1 MAVTKSSKQTVK
13 SPDGNSLAIFVDI
26 SDGVIKLKDINGNV
40 QTLTE
45 YISVSGGTLQ
55 IQGGLPITSTLQNVV
70 DQNGNSSQLQLATNG
85 TKVDGNLEVAS
96 DLDVTGNT
104 NIDGNTLILGTLE
117 VNDTTKIKT
126 STETYLDIEDGLGN
140 NRFTISKGTG
150 SQKVT
155 LDYAS
160 NPTSGLEI
168 VGSIRTF
175 QDGANLSDVINFR
188 KDGLVGVFYGLNLN
202 ASALSNF
209 IPNLPSTAVNLSIN
223 SSNSASYNCAVLSLT
238 GAINVSVDNTVP
250 DGFSLTIVQLDANQ
264 CTIVAGSG
272 LTLRNRLGNT
282 KSAGQWAV
290 ITIMRL
296 ASNLILTGDTGV

>member
-1 MAVTKSSKQTVK
+1 MAVTKSSKQTIK

-45 YISVSGGTLQ
+45 YISVSGGNLQ
-55 IQGGLPITSTLQNVV
+55 IEGSLPITSTLQNVV
-70 DQNGNSSQLQLATNG
+70 DQNGNLSQLQLATNA
-85 TKVDGNLEVAS
+85 TR
-96 DLDVTGNT
+96 VT
-104 NIDGNTLILGTLE
+104 GTLE
-117 VNDTTKIKT
+117 VNDSTKIKT
-126 STETYLDIEDGLGN
+126 TNETYLDIEDGSGN

-160 NPTSGLEI
+160 NPTSELEV

-175 QDGANLSDVINFR
+175 QDGVNLSDVINFR
-188 KDGLVGVFYGLNLN
+188 KNGLVGMFYGLNLN

-209 IPNLPSTAVNLSIN
+209 TPNLPSTAVNLSIN
-223 SSNSASYNCAVLSLT
+223 SSNNDSYNCAVLSVS
-238 GAINVSVDNTVP
+238 GAINISVNNTVP

-264 CTIVAGSG
+264 CTIVAGTG
-272 LTLRNRLGNT
+272 LTLRNRQGHS

-290 ITIMRL
+290 ITIRRIGN
-296 ASNLILTGDTGV
+296 NLILSGDTSA